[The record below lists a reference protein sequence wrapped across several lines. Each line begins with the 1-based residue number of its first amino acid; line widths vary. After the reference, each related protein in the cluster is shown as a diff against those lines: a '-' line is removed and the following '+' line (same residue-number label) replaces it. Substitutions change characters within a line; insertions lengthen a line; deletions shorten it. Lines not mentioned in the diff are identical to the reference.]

1 MYILA
6 LEVTYQKF
14 TLQIMSKVQSGVK
27 DSNTLLPFVEHT
39 GKGGQSEDCTPYL
52 PHGILSCRLSTL
64 PGLLR

>member
-27 DSNTLLPFVEHT
+27 DSNALLPFVERT
-39 GKGGQSEDCTPYL
+39 GRGGRSEDCTPCL

>member
-14 TLQIMSKVQSGVK
+14 TLQIMSKVQSRVK

-39 GKGGQSEDCTPYL
+39 GRGGQSEDCTPCL

-64 PGLLR
+64 QGLLR